1 MSRIKFRLNIYISLV
16 RFETP
21 TRSLPSLV
29 TTENINSYWHS
40 ALYFIDV
47 RKFHAFMHYQ
57 LVNTTL
63 FEQALVQL
71 VDNPMVQTIPSLPY
85 TQQKDKIKLLTLGL
99 DQDYLYVSFR
109 SKSLDVACK
118 SRHQSYNVKRSF
130 LPSGGFFSTIYL

>member
-40 ALYFIDV
+40 ALYLLMLGS
-47 RKFHAFMHYQ
+47 FMHSCIINQ
-57 LVNTTL
+57 LIPLCSNKRL
-63 FEQALVQL
+63 FSWL
-71 VDNPMVQTIPSLPY
+71 TILWSKPSRLCL
-85 TQQKDKIKLLTLGL
+85 TQQKDKLLTLGL

-118 SRHQSYNVKRSF
+118 SRHQSYNLKKSF